1 MICEHCGNINCTRDH
16 SRKRPPEVSMPPSEL
31 RALAERAKALSEQ
44 ASKGPWKCDEWGYI
58 ENNEFCLG
66 WLDGNNSE
74 NGADGALIVFAKNEL
89 SDYSDALLALLDEN
103 ERLRYSHLPEA
114 VEEPSDLENDFYD
127 SATEGYSSNSRGMEH
142 DDDGT

>member
-1 MICEHCGNINCTRDH
+1 
-16 SRKRPPEVSMPPSEL
+16 MPSPSEL

-103 ERLRYSHLPEA
+103 ERLRSQLDMHEGRTTPLA
-114 VEEPSDLENDFYD
+114 KFFEEVRKDVDTL
-127 SATEGYSSNSRGMEH
+127 
-142 DDDGT
+142 

>member
-1 MICEHCGNINCTRDH
+1 
-16 SRKRPPEVSMPPSEL
+16 MPSPDEL
-31 RALAERAKALSEQ
+31 RAIAERAKEIIDRDCFGEPSIKQLETWTLLGKLADAVLEQ
-44 ASKGPWKCDEWGYI
+44 QNRI
-58 ENNEFCLG
+58 E
-66 WLDGNNSE
+66 
-74 NGADGALIVFAKNEL
+74 EL
-89 SDYSDALLALLDEN
+89 EREN